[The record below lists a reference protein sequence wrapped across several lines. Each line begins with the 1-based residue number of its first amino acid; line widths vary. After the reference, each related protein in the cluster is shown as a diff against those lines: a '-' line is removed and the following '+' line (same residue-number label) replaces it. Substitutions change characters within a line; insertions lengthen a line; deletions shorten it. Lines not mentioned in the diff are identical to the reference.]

1 MCATGNKIIGI
12 STQAPIYAELEGK
25 RAGDTISFNE
35 TELVIEEV
43 A

>member
-1 MCATGNKIIGI
+1 MGI
-12 STQAPIYAELEGK
+12 STQAPMYAELEGT
-25 RAGDTISFNE
+25 RAGDATSFNG